1 MEPPGVSKL
10 EYEWL
15 NPVVIVIIPATFP
28 RLPDR
33 KRPVMW
39 RFGSVAARRGRK
51 CRMSD
56 SPVSESP
63 YEVLGVP
70 SSATEDE
77 LRRAYRRLL
86 RETHPDTGG
95 ESARFIAVQ
104 HAWALVG
111 TPDARA
117 QYDRGRSPSAAGP
130 ERTFSWGPPTPHT
143 TPSGRPAARS
153 YGHPGGWRRELFLRL
168 LQEWMGR
175 GVDIEDPYDPALVR
189 RAPREIRRI
198 LADALAEEATARLV
212 SDLGMGYT
220 VWHDVDTGNP
230 ADKLDHVV
238 LGPTGL
244 FALLSEDFGG
254 VVQVRRGEVTG
265 VSVEGDRPLHALAAR
280 AKVLA
285 RAGRVK
291 FSGLLLVVPDD
302 ELDEPYSPSGSSR
315 GAPIAVVRRSVLPA
329 LLREGLPGART
340 VGGTELFDL
349 RTRLQRVIRFV

>member
-1 MEPPGVSKL
+1 
-10 EYEWL
+10 
-15 NPVVIVIIPATFP
+15 
-28 RLPDR
+28 
-33 KRPVMW
+33 
-39 RFGSVAARRGRK
+39 
-51 CRMSD
+51 MSD

-70 SSATEDE
+70 SSATEEE

-104 HAWALVG
+104 HAWALIG
-111 TPDARA
+111 TPEARA
-117 QYDRGRSPSAAGP
+117 SYDRGHSPSATGA
-130 ERTFSWGPPTPHT
+130 ERPSWAPPQAPT
-143 TPSGRPAARS
+143 TQAGRPAARA

-168 LQEWMGR
+168 LQEWVGR
-175 GVDIEDPYDPALVR
+175 GVTVDDPYDPALVR

-220 VWHDVDTGNP
+220 VWHDVDTGDP
-230 ADKLDHVV
+230 ADKIDHVV

-254 VVQVRRGEVTG
+254 VVHVRRGEVDG

-285 RAGRVK
+285 RAGRLK

-302 ELDEPYSPSGSSR
+302 ELDEPYVLAGSAR
-315 GAPIAVVRRSVLPA
+315 GAAVAVVRRSVLPT
-329 LLREGLPGART
+329 LLRDGLPGART

-349 RTRLQRVIRFV
+349 RTRLQHVIRFV

>member
-1 MEPPGVSKL
+1 
-10 EYEWL
+10 
-15 NPVVIVIIPATFP
+15 
-28 RLPDR
+28 
-33 KRPVMW
+33 
-39 RFGSVAARRGRK
+39 
-51 CRMSD
+51 MSD

-70 SSATEDE
+70 SSASEDE

-104 HAWALVG
+104 HAWGLIG
-111 TPDARA
+111 TPEARQ
-117 QYDRGRSPSAAGP
+117 QYDRGHSPSATGP
-130 ERTFSWGPPTPHT
+130 ERPSWAPPKSPATQA
-143 TPSGRPAARS
+143 GRPAARS

-168 LQEWMGR
+168 LQEWVGR
-175 GVDIEDPYDPALVR
+175 GVEVADPYDPALVR

-220 VWHDVDTGNP
+220 VWHDVDTGEP
-230 ADKLDHVV
+230 ADKIDHVV

-244 FALLSEDFGG
+244 FAVLSEDFGG
-254 VVQVRRGEVTG
+254 VVQVRRGEVDG

-280 AKVLA
+280 ARVLA
-285 RAGRVK
+285 RAARVK
-291 FSGLLLVVPDD
+291 FGGLLLVVPDD
-302 ELDEPYSPSGSSR
+302 ELDEPYVLAGHSR
-315 GAPIAVVRRSVLPA
+315 GAAVAVVRRSVLPT
-329 LLREGLPGART
+329 LLRDGLPGART

-349 RTRLQRVIRFV
+349 RTRLQHVIRFV

>member
-1 MEPPGVSKL
+1 
-10 EYEWL
+10 
-15 NPVVIVIIPATFP
+15 
-28 RLPDR
+28 
-33 KRPVMW
+33 
-39 RFGSVAARRGRK
+39 
-51 CRMSD
+51 MSE

-70 SSATEDE
+70 PSATDDE

-104 HAWALVG
+104 QAWALIG
-111 TPDARA
+111 TPEARA
-117 QYDRGRSPSAAGP
+117 EYDRGRGPSTGSD
-130 ERTFSWGPPTPHT
+130 RTFSWGPPKPQT

-153 YGHPGGWRRELFLRL
+153 YGHPGGWRRELYLRL

-175 GVDIEDPYDPALVR
+175 GVEIDDPYDPALVR

-220 VWHDVDTGNP
+220 VWHDVDTGVP

-244 FALLSEDFGG
+244 FALLSEDFGA

-280 AKVLA
+280 AKTLA

-291 FSGLLLVVPDD
+291 FSGLLLVVPDAQ
-302 ELDEPYSPSGSSR
+302 LDEPYLLAGSSR
-315 GAPIAVVRRSVLPA
+315 GAAVAVVRRSVLPA
-329 LLREGLPGART
+329 LLREGMPGART

-349 RTRLQRVIRFV
+349 RTRLQHVIRFV